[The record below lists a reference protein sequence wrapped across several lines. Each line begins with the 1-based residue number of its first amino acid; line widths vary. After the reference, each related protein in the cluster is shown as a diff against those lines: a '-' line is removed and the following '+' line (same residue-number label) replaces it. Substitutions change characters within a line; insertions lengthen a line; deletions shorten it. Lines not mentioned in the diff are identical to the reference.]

1 MLKTIL
7 PTELLNLA
15 QQRAVGFPVEGFI
28 RGEGPEHPKALLIG
42 EAPGAVEVT
51 AVEDTPFA
59 GRAGIELMRSL
70 ETAGLSR
77 ENTYITSVFHSR
89 PFKDRLKLNKRTG
102 LEELKRY
109 NRKPNR
115 KEVLAHAPLT
125 DYEISHIDA
134 PLIILLGT
142 SAIERVLGKQAAVKD
157 LHGKVLMTSVQYL
170 ADLEDTTYQWTD
182 KKYPVLC
189 TYHPASIFYNRQL
202 EADIDEDMRAAKA
215 WLAQIDNGKNK

>member
-15 QQRAVGFPVEGFI
+15 QQRAAGFPVEGFI

-170 ADLEDTTYQWTD
+170 ADLEDTAYQWTD

-202 EADIDEDMRAAKA
+202 ESKIHEDMHAVKK
-215 WLAQIDNGKNK
+215 WLENMDRHENK